1 MEKKVVN
8 RVIENIFFSNFFLI
22 LLSLALN
29 IETNLKIGLP
39 FNAIAYYSFISSIT
53 VLFYLYAY
61 RVPKNLKSSPNPR
74 TQFYITHRKL
84 IHYFTYVLGT
94 IAFCSAMMLAIK
106 CLPNYDILSWKWIV
120 GLLFTALLSFGYY
133 DFKFG
138 ISLRKTMLLKPF
150 LIGWTWAVT
159 TVFLPVLFLMLK
171 NETHYTIDAKFYF
184 LFSQTFMYCVVNA
197 ILFDLKDYEDDSNR
211 NLKTFVVKYGYHF
224 TLNRIILPLIFLGF
238 LSFVIFGIWYGLPLH
253 RILFMLIP
261 IICLAVFAF
270 KLNRPKSI
278 LYYLIAIDGMIL
290 LKAVCGILS
299 VILFES

>member
-1 MEKKVVN
+1 MEKKVISRFIV
-8 RVIENIFFSNFFLI
+8 NIFFSNFFLI
-22 LLSLALN
+22 LLSIALN
-29 IETNLKIGLP
+29 IETNIKIGLP
-39 FNAIAYYSFISSIT
+39 FNSIAYYTFISTIT

-61 RVPKNLKSSPNPR
+61 RIPKSLKSSSNPR
-74 TQFYITHRKL
+74 TQFYITHRKSVRIYTAILAVIAL
-84 IHYFTYVLGT
+84 ISG
-94 IAFCSAMMLAIK
+94 IILAIN
-106 CLPNYDILSWKWIV
+106 CLPNYEILTWKWLTV
-120 GLLFTALLSFGYY
+120 LFFTTILSFGYY
-133 DFKFG
+133 DFKLG

-150 LIGWTWAVT
+150 LIGWTWAIT

-171 NETHYTIDAKFYF
+171 NETHYVIDAKFYF

-261 IICLAVFAF
+261 IVCLAIFAF
-270 KLNRPKSI
+270 KLNRPKAI

-290 LKAVCGILS
+290 LKAICGILS
-299 VILFES
+299 VILFE

>member
-1 MEKKVVN
+1 MEKKVISRFIV
-8 RVIENIFFSNFFLI
+8 NIFFSNFFLI
-22 LLSLALN
+22 LLSIVLN
-29 IETNLKIGLP
+29 IETNIKIGLP
-39 FNAIAYYSFISSIT
+39 FNSIAYYAFISTIT

-61 RVPKNLKSSPNPR
+61 RIPKSLKSSSNPR
-74 TQFYITHRKL
+74 TQFYITHRKSVCIYTAILAVIAL
-84 IHYFTYVLGT
+84 ISG
-94 IAFCSAMMLAIK
+94 IILAIN
-106 CLPNYDILSWKWIV
+106 CLPNYEILTWKWLTV
-120 GLLFTALLSFGYY
+120 LFFTTVLSFGYY
-133 DFKFG
+133 DFKLG

-150 LIGWTWAVT
+150 LIGWTWAIT

-171 NETHYTIDAKFYF
+171 NETHYVIDAKFYF

-261 IICLAVFAF
+261 IVCLAIFAF
-270 KLNRPKSI
+270 KLNRPKAI

-290 LKAVCGILS
+290 LKAICGILS
-299 VILFES
+299 VILFE

>member
-1 MEKKVVN
+1 MEKKVISRFIV
-8 RVIENIFFSNFFLI
+8 NIFFSNFFLI
-22 LLSLALN
+22 LLSIALN
-29 IETNLKIGLP
+29 IETNIKIGLP
-39 FNAIAYYSFISSIT
+39 FNSIAYYAFISTIT

-61 RVPKNLKSSPNPR
+61 RIPKSLKSSRNPR
-74 TQFYITHRKL
+74 TQFYITYRKSVHIYTAILAVIAL
-84 IHYFTYVLGT
+84 ISG
-94 IAFCSAMMLAIK
+94 IILAIN
-106 CLPNYDILSWKWIV
+106 CLPNYEILTWKWLTV
-120 GLLFTALLSFGYY
+120 LSFTTILSFGYY
-133 DFKFG
+133 DFKLG
-138 ISLRKTMLLKPF
+138 ISLRKAMLLKPF
-150 LIGWTWAVT
+150 LIGWTWAIT

-171 NETHYTIDAKFYF
+171 NETHYVIDAKFYF

-261 IICLAVFAF
+261 IVCLAIFAF
-270 KLNRPKSI
+270 KLNRPKAI

-290 LKAVCGILS
+290 LKAICGILS
-299 VILFES
+299 VILFE

>member
-1 MEKKVVN
+1 MEKKVISRFIV
-8 RVIENIFFSNFFLI
+8 NIFFSNFFLI
-22 LLSLALN
+22 LLSIVLN
-29 IETNLKIGLP
+29 IETNIKIGLP
-39 FNAIAYYSFISSIT
+39 FNSIAYYTFISTIT

-61 RVPKNLKSSPNPR
+61 RIPKSLKSSSNPR
-74 TQFYITHRKL
+74 TQFYITHRKSVRIYTAILAVIAL
-84 IHYFTYVLGT
+84 ISG
-94 IAFCSAMMLAIK
+94 IILAIN
-106 CLPNYDILSWKWIV
+106 CLPNYEILTWKWLTV
-120 GLLFTALLSFGYY
+120 LFFTTILSFGYY
-133 DFKFG
+133 DFKLG

-150 LIGWTWAVT
+150 LIGWTWAIT

-171 NETHYTIDAKFYF
+171 NETHYVIDAKFYF

-261 IICLAVFAF
+261 IVCLAIFAF
-270 KLNRPKSI
+270 KLNRPKAI

-290 LKAVCGILS
+290 LKAICGILS
-299 VILFES
+299 VILFE

>member
-1 MEKKVVN
+1 MEKKVISRFIV
-8 RVIENIFFSNFFLI
+8 NIFFSNFFLI
-22 LLSLALN
+22 LLSIALN
-29 IETNLKIGLP
+29 IETNIKIGLP
-39 FNAIAYYSFISSIT
+39 FNSIAYYAFISTIT

-61 RVPKNLKSSPNPR
+61 RIPKTLKSSSNPR
-74 TQFYITHRKL
+74 TQFYITHRKSVHIYTAILAVIAL
-84 IHYFTYVLGT
+84 ISG
-94 IAFCSAMMLAIK
+94 IILAIN
-106 CLPNYDILSWKWIV
+106 CLPNYEILTWKWLTV
-120 GLLFTALLSFGYY
+120 LSFTTILSFGYY
-133 DFKFG
+133 DFKLG

-150 LIGWTWAVT
+150 LIGWTWAIT

-171 NETHYTIDAKFYF
+171 NETHYVIDAKFYF

-261 IICLAVFAF
+261 IVCLAIFAF
-270 KLNRPKSI
+270 KLNRPKAI

-290 LKAVCGILS
+290 LKAICGILS
-299 VILFES
+299 VILFE

>member
-1 MEKKVVN
+1 MEKKVISRFIV
-8 RVIENIFFSNFFLI
+8 NIFFSNFFLI
-22 LLSLALN
+22 LLSIVLN
-29 IETNLKIGLP
+29 IETNIKIGLP
-39 FNAIAYYSFISSIT
+39 FNSIAYYAFISTIT

-61 RVPKNLKSSPNPR
+61 RIPKSLKSSSNPR
-74 TQFYITHRKL
+74 TQFYITHRKSVCIYTAILAVIAL
-84 IHYFTYVLGT
+84 ISG
-94 IAFCSAMMLAIK
+94 IILAIN
-106 CLPNYDILSWKWIV
+106 CLPNYEILTWKWLTV
-120 GLLFTALLSFGYY
+120 LFFTTILSFGYY
-133 DFKFG
+133 DFKLG

-150 LIGWTWAVT
+150 LIGWTWAIT

-171 NETHYTIDAKFYF
+171 NETHYVIDAKFYF

-261 IICLAVFAF
+261 IVCLAIFAF
-270 KLNRPKSI
+270 KLNRPKAI

-290 LKAVCGILS
+290 LKAICGILS
-299 VILFES
+299 VILFE

>member
-1 MEKKVVN
+1 MEKKVISRFIV
-8 RVIENIFFSNFFLI
+8 NIFFSNFFLI
-22 LLSLALN
+22 LLSIALN
-29 IETNLKIGLP
+29 IETNIKIGLP
-39 FNAIAYYSFISSIT
+39 FNSIAYYAFISTIT

-61 RVPKNLKSSPNPR
+61 RIPKTLKSSSNPR
-74 TQFYITHRKL
+74 TQFYITHRKSVHIYTAILAVIAL
-84 IHYFTYVLGT
+84 ISG
-94 IAFCSAMMLAIK
+94 IILAIN
-106 CLPNYDILSWKWIV
+106 CLPNYEILTWKWLTV
-120 GLLFTALLSFGYY
+120 LSFTTILSFGYY
-133 DFKFG
+133 DFKLG

-150 LIGWTWAVT
+150 LIGWTWAIT

-171 NETHYTIDAKFYF
+171 NETHYVIDAKFYF

-238 LSFVIFGIWYGLPLH
+238 LSFVIFGIWYGLPFH

-261 IICLAVFAF
+261 IVCLAIFAF
-270 KLNRPKSI
+270 KLNRPKAI

-290 LKAVCGILS
+290 LKAICGILS
-299 VILFES
+299 VILFE

>member
-1 MEKKVVN
+1 MDKKVKN
-8 RVIENIFFSNFFLI
+8 RWIESIFFSNFFLI
-22 LLSLALN
+22 VLSFTLN
-29 IETNLKIGLP
+29 IETNIKLGLP
-39 FNAIAYYSFISSIT
+39 FNSLAYYAFISAIT

-61 RVPKNLKSSPNPR
+61 RISKILKSSNNTR
-74 TQFYITHRKL
+74 TQFYITHRKSVR
-84 IHYFTYVLGT
+84 IFTILLAV
-94 IAFCSAMMLAIK
+94 IALFSGIILAIN
-106 CLPNYDILSWKWIV
+106 CLPNYEILTWKWLIV
-120 GLLFTALLSFGYY
+120 LFFTALLSFGYY

-150 LIGWTWAVT
+150 LIGWTWAIT

-171 NETHYTIDAKFYF
+171 NETHYIIDAKFYF

-238 LSFVIFGIWYGLPLH
+238 LSFLIFGIWYGLPLH
-253 RILFMLIP
+253 RTLFMLIP
-261 IICLAVFAF
+261 IICLAIFAF

-278 LYYLIAIDGMIL
+278 LYYLIAIDGMIF
-290 LKAVCGILS
+290 LKAICGILS
-299 VILFES
+299 VILFE

>member
-1 MEKKVVN
+1 MEQKVKN

-22 LLSLALN
+22 VLSLALN
-29 IETNLKIGLP
+29 IETNIKIGLP
-39 FNAIAYYSFISSIT
+39 FNSISYYLFICSIT

-61 RVPKNLKSSPNPR
+61 RIPKRVKSSNNPR
-74 TQFYITHRKL
+74 TQFYIDHRKAVQ
-84 IHYFTYVLGT
+84 YFTFFLLAV
-94 IAFCSAMMLAIK
+94 AFFSGINLAIK
-106 CLPNYDILSWKWIV
+106 CLPNYEVLSWKWFFV
-120 GLLFTALLSFGYY
+120 LFFTALLSFGYY
-133 DFKFG
+133 DLKIG

-150 LIGWTWAVT
+150 LIGWTWAIT

-171 NETHYTIDAKFYF
+171 NETYYTLDAKFYF

-224 TLNRIILPLIFLGF
+224 TLNRIILPLVFLGF

-261 IICLAVFAF
+261 IVCLAIFAF

-290 LKAVCGILS
+290 LKAICGILS
-299 VILFES
+299 VILFE

>member
-1 MEKKVVN
+1 MEKKVISRFIV
-8 RVIENIFFSNFFLI
+8 NIFFSNFFLI
-22 LLSLALN
+22 LLSIALN
-29 IETNLKIGLP
+29 IETNIKIGLP
-39 FNAIAYYSFISSIT
+39 FNSIAYYAFISTIT

-61 RVPKNLKSSPNPR
+61 RIPKSLKSSNNPR
-74 TQFYITHRKL
+74 TQFYITYRKSVHIYTAILAVIAL
-84 IHYFTYVLGT
+84 ISG
-94 IAFCSAMMLAIK
+94 IILAIN
-106 CLPNYDILSWKWIV
+106 CLPNYEILTWKWLTV
-120 GLLFTALLSFGYY
+120 LFFTTILSFGYY
-133 DFKFG
+133 DFKLG

-150 LIGWTWAVT
+150 LIGWTWAIT

-171 NETHYTIDAKFYF
+171 NETHYVIDAKFYF

-261 IICLAVFAF
+261 IVCLAIFAF
-270 KLNRPKSI
+270 KLNRPKAI

-290 LKAVCGILS
+290 LKAICGILS
-299 VILFES
+299 VILFE

>member
-1 MEKKVVN
+1 MEKKVISRFIV
-8 RVIENIFFSNFFLI
+8 NIFFSNFFLI
-22 LLSLALN
+22 LLSIVLN
-29 IETNLKIGLP
+29 IETNIKIGLP
-39 FNAIAYYSFISSIT
+39 FNSIAYYAFISTIT

-61 RVPKNLKSSPNPR
+61 RIPKSLKSSSNPR
-74 TQFYITHRKL
+74 TQFYITHRKSVCIYTAIL
-84 IHYFTYVLGT
+84 AV
-94 IAFCSAMMLAIK
+94 IALVSGIILALN
-106 CLPNYDILSWKWIV
+106 CLSNYEILTWKWLAV
-120 GLLFTALLSFGYY
+120 LFFTTVLSFGYY
-133 DFKFG
+133 DLKLG

-150 LIGWTWAVT
+150 LIGWTWAIT

-171 NETHYTIDAKFYF
+171 NETHYVIDAKFYF

-238 LSFVIFGIWYGLPLH
+238 LSFVIFGICYGLPLH

-261 IICLAVFAF
+261 IVFLAIFAF
-270 KLNRPKSI
+270 KLNRPKAI

-290 LKAVCGILS
+290 LKAICGILS
-299 VILFES
+299 VILFE

>member
-1 MEKKVVN
+1 MEKKVISRFIV
-8 RVIENIFFSNFFLI
+8 NIFFSNFFLI
-22 LLSLALN
+22 LLSIALN
-29 IETNLKIGLP
+29 IETNIKIGLP
-39 FNAIAYYSFISSIT
+39 FNSIAYYAFISTIT

-61 RVPKNLKSSPNPR
+61 RIPKSLKSSSNPR
-74 TQFYITHRKL
+74 TQFYITHRKSVRIYTAILAVIAL
-84 IHYFTYVLGT
+84 ISG
-94 IAFCSAMMLAIK
+94 IILAIN
-106 CLPNYDILSWKWIV
+106 CLPNYEILTWKWLTV
-120 GLLFTALLSFGYY
+120 LFFTTILSFGYY
-133 DFKFG
+133 DFKLG

-150 LIGWTWAVT
+150 LIGWTWAIT

-171 NETHYTIDAKFYF
+171 NETHYVIDAKFYF

-261 IICLAVFAF
+261 IVCLAIFAF
-270 KLNRPKSI
+270 KLNRPKAI

-290 LKAVCGILS
+290 LKAICGILS
-299 VILFES
+299 VILFE

>member
-1 MEKKVVN
+1 MEKKVISRFIV
-8 RVIENIFFSNFFLI
+8 NIFFSNFFLI
-22 LLSLALN
+22 LLSIALN
-29 IETNLKIGLP
+29 IETNIKIGLP
-39 FNAIAYYSFISSIT
+39 FNSIAYYAFISTIT

-61 RVPKNLKSSPNPR
+61 RIPKSLKSSSNPR
-74 TQFYITHRKL
+74 TQFYITHRKSVCIYTFILAVIAL
-84 IHYFTYVLGT
+84 ISG
-94 IAFCSAMMLAIK
+94 IILAIN
-106 CLPNYDILSWKWIV
+106 CLPNYEILTWKWLTV
-120 GLLFTALLSFGYY
+120 LFFTTILSFGYY
-133 DFKFG
+133 DFKLG

-150 LIGWTWAVT
+150 LIGWTWAIT

-171 NETHYTIDAKFYF
+171 NETHYVIDAKFYF

-261 IICLAVFAF
+261 IVCLAIFAF
-270 KLNRPKSI
+270 KLNRPKAI

-290 LKAVCGILS
+290 LKAICGILS
-299 VILFES
+299 VILFE

>member
-1 MEKKVVN
+1 MGKKVISRFIV
-8 RVIENIFFSNFFLI
+8 NIFFSNFFLI
-22 LLSLALN
+22 LLSIALN
-29 IETNLKIGLP
+29 IETNIKIGLP
-39 FNAIAYYSFISSIT
+39 FNSIAYYAFISTIT

-61 RVPKNLKSSPNPR
+61 RIPKSLKSSNNPR
-74 TQFYITHRKL
+74 TQFYITHRKSVRIYTVILAVIAL
-84 IHYFTYVLGT
+84 ISV
-94 IAFCSAMMLAIK
+94 IILALN
-106 CLPNYDILSWKWIV
+106 CLPNYEILTWKWLAV
-120 GLLFTALLSFGYY
+120 LFFTTVLSFGYY
-133 DFKFG
+133 DLKLG

-150 LIGWTWAVT
+150 LIGWTWAIT

-171 NETHYTIDAKFYF
+171 NETHYVIDAKFYF

-238 LSFVIFGIWYGLPLH
+238 LSFLIFGIWYGLPLH

-261 IICLAVFAF
+261 IVCLAIFAF
-270 KLNRPKSI
+270 KLNRPKAI

-290 LKAVCGILS
+290 LKAICGILS
-299 VILFES
+299 VILFE

>member
-1 MEKKVVN
+1 MEKKVISRFIV
-8 RVIENIFFSNFFLI
+8 NIFFSNFFLI
-22 LLSLALN
+22 LLSIALN
-29 IETNLKIGLP
+29 IETNIKIGLP
-39 FNAIAYYSFISSIT
+39 FNSIAYYTFISTIT

-61 RVPKNLKSSPNPR
+61 RIPKSLKSSSNPR
-74 TQFYITHRKL
+74 TQFYITHRKSVRIYTAILAVIAL
-84 IHYFTYVLGT
+84 ISG
-94 IAFCSAMMLAIK
+94 IILAIN
-106 CLPNYDILSWKWIV
+106 CLPNYEILTWKWLTV
-120 GLLFTALLSFGYY
+120 LFFTTVLSFGYY
-133 DFKFG
+133 DFKLG

-150 LIGWTWAVT
+150 LIGWTWAIT

-171 NETHYTIDAKFYF
+171 NETHYVIDAKFYF

-261 IICLAVFAF
+261 IVCLAIFAF
-270 KLNRPKSI
+270 KLNRPKAI

-290 LKAVCGILS
+290 LKAICGILS
-299 VILFES
+299 VILFE

>member
-1 MEKKVVN
+1 MDKKVKN
-8 RVIENIFFSNFFLI
+8 RWIESIFFSNFFLI
-22 LLSLALN
+22 VLSFTLN
-29 IETNLKIGLP
+29 IETNIKLGLP
-39 FNAIAYYSFISSIT
+39 FNSLAYYAFISAIT

-61 RVPKNLKSSPNPR
+61 RISKILKSSNNTR
-74 TQFYITHRKL
+74 TQFYITHRKSVR
-84 IHYFTYVLGT
+84 IFTILLAV
-94 IAFCSAMMLAIK
+94 IALFSGIILAIN
-106 CLPNYDILSWKWIV
+106 CLPNYEILTWKWLIV
-120 GLLFTALLSFGYY
+120 LFFTALLSFGYY

-150 LIGWTWAVT
+150 LIGWTWAIA

-171 NETHYTIDAKFYF
+171 NETHYIIDAKFYF

-238 LSFVIFGIWYGLPLH
+238 LSFLIFGIWYGLPLH
-253 RILFMLIP
+253 RTLFMLIP
-261 IICLAVFAF
+261 IICLAIFAF

-278 LYYLIAIDGMIL
+278 LYYLIAIDGMIF
-290 LKAVCGILS
+290 LKAICGILS
-299 VILFES
+299 VILFE

>member
-1 MEKKVVN
+1 MEKKVISRFIV
-8 RVIENIFFSNFFLI
+8 NIFFSNFFLI
-22 LLSLALN
+22 LLSIALN
-29 IETNLKIGLP
+29 IETNIKIGLP
-39 FNAIAYYSFISSIT
+39 FNSIAYYAFISSIT

-61 RVPKNLKSSPNPR
+61 RIPKSLKSSSNPR
-74 TQFYITHRKL
+74 TQFYITHRKSVRIYTFILAVIAL
-84 IHYFTYVLGT
+84 ISG
-94 IAFCSAMMLAIK
+94 IILAIN
-106 CLPNYDILSWKWIV
+106 CLPNYEILTWKWLTV
-120 GLLFTALLSFGYY
+120 LFFTTILSFGYY
-133 DFKFG
+133 DFKLG

-150 LIGWTWAVT
+150 LIGWTWAIT

-171 NETHYTIDAKFYF
+171 NETHYVIDAKFYF

-261 IICLAVFAF
+261 IVCLAIFAF
-270 KLNRPKSI
+270 KLNRPKAI

-290 LKAVCGILS
+290 LKAICGILS
-299 VILFES
+299 VILFE

>member
-1 MEKKVVN
+1 MKERKVVN
-8 RVIENIFFSNFFLI
+8 RIIENIFFSNFFLI

-29 IETNLKIGLP
+29 IETNIKIGLP
-39 FNAIAYYSFISSIT
+39 FNSIAYYSFISSIT

-61 RVPKNLKSSPNPR
+61 RVPKTIKISSNPR
-74 TQFYITHRKL
+74 IQFYINYRKS
-84 IHYFTYVLGT
+84 IKYFTYFLLTVAIVAGIILT
-94 IAFCSAMMLAIK
+94 IK
-106 CLPNYDILSWKWIV
+106 CIPNYEILSWKWIF
-120 GLLFTALLSFGYY
+120 GLIFTAFLSFGYY
-133 DFKFG
+133 DFKLG
-138 ISLRKTMLLKPF
+138 ISLRKTTFLKPF
-150 LIGWTWAVT
+150 LIGWTWAIT

-171 NETHYTIDAKFYF
+171 NETHYIIDAKFYF

-197 ILFDLKDYEDDSNR
+197 ILFDLKDFEDDSNR

-224 TLNRIILPLIFLGF
+224 TLNRIILPFIFLGF

-270 KLNRPKSI
+270 KLNRPKPI

-290 LKAVCGILS
+290 LKAICGILS
-299 VILFES
+299 VILFE

>member
-1 MEKKVVN
+1 M
-8 RVIENIFFSNFFLI
+8 
-22 LLSLALN
+22 
-29 IETNLKIGLP
+29 
-39 FNAIAYYSFISSIT
+39 T
-53 VLFYLYAY
+53 VLF
-61 RVPKNLKSSPNPR
+61 
-74 TQFYITHRKL
+74 
-84 IHYFTYVLGT
+84 FTT
-94 IAFCSAMMLAIK
+94 I
-106 CLPNYDILSWKWIV
+106 
-120 GLLFTALLSFGYY
+120 LSFGYY
-133 DFKFG
+133 DFKLG

-150 LIGWTWAVT
+150 LIGWTWAIT

-171 NETHYTIDAKFYF
+171 NETHYVIDAKFYF

-261 IICLAVFAF
+261 IVCLAIFAF
-270 KLNRPKSI
+270 KLNRPKAI

-290 LKAVCGILS
+290 LKAICGILS
-299 VILFES
+299 VILFE

>member
-1 MEKKVVN
+1 MEKKVISRFIV
-8 RVIENIFFSNFFLI
+8 NIFFSNFFLI
-22 LLSLALN
+22 LLSIVLN
-29 IETNLKIGLP
+29 IETNIKIGLP
-39 FNAIAYYSFISSIT
+39 FNSIAYYAFISTIT

-61 RVPKNLKSSPNPR
+61 RIPKSLKSSSNPR
-74 TQFYITHRKL
+74 TQFYITHRKSVCIYTAIL
-84 IHYFTYVLGT
+84 AV
-94 IAFCSAMMLAIK
+94 IALVSGIILAIN
-106 CLPNYDILSWKWIV
+106 CLPNYEILTWKWLTV
-120 GLLFTALLSFGYY
+120 LFFTTILSFGYY
-133 DFKFG
+133 DFKLG

-150 LIGWTWAVT
+150 LIGWTWAIT

-171 NETHYTIDAKFYF
+171 NETHYVIDAKFYF

-261 IICLAVFAF
+261 IVCLAIFAF
-270 KLNRPKSI
+270 KLNRPKAI

-290 LKAVCGILS
+290 LKAICGILS
-299 VILFES
+299 VILFE

>member
-1 MEKKVVN
+1 MEKKVISRFIV
-8 RVIENIFFSNFFLI
+8 NIFFSNFFLI
-22 LLSLALN
+22 LLSIALN
-29 IETNLKIGLP
+29 IETNIKIGLP
-39 FNAIAYYSFISSIT
+39 FNSIAYYAFISTVI

-61 RVPKNLKSSPNPR
+61 RIPKTLKSSSNPR
-74 TQFYITHRKL
+74 TQFYITHRKSVHIYTAILAVIAL
-84 IHYFTYVLGT
+84 ISG
-94 IAFCSAMMLAIK
+94 IILAIN
-106 CLPNYDILSWKWIV
+106 CLPNYEILTWKWLTV
-120 GLLFTALLSFGYY
+120 LSFTTILSFGYY
-133 DFKFG
+133 DFKLG

-150 LIGWTWAVT
+150 LIGWTWAIT

-171 NETHYTIDAKFYF
+171 NETHYVIDAKFYF

-261 IICLAVFAF
+261 IVCLAIFAF
-270 KLNRPKSI
+270 KLNRPKAI

-290 LKAVCGILS
+290 LKAICGILS
-299 VILFES
+299 VILFE

>member
-1 MEKKVVN
+1 MEKKVISRFIV
-8 RVIENIFFSNFFLI
+8 NIFFSNFFLI
-22 LLSLALN
+22 LLSIALN
-29 IETNLKIGLP
+29 IETNIKIGLP
-39 FNAIAYYSFISSIT
+39 FNSIAYYAFISTIT

-61 RVPKNLKSSPNPR
+61 RIPKSLKSSSNPR
-74 TQFYITHRKL
+74 TQFYITHRKSVCIYTAILAVIAL
-84 IHYFTYVLGT
+84 ISG
-94 IAFCSAMMLAIK
+94 IILAIN
-106 CLPNYDILSWKWIV
+106 CLPNYEILTWKWLTV
-120 GLLFTALLSFGYY
+120 LFFTTVLSFGYY
-133 DFKFG
+133 DLKLG

-150 LIGWTWAVT
+150 LIGWTWAIT

-171 NETHYTIDAKFYF
+171 NETHYVIDAKFYF

-238 LSFVIFGIWYGLPLH
+238 LSFVIFGICYGLPLH

-261 IICLAVFAF
+261 IVFLAIFAF
-270 KLNRPKSI
+270 KLNRPKAI

-290 LKAVCGILS
+290 LKAICGILS
-299 VILFES
+299 VILFE

>member
-1 MEKKVVN
+1 MEKKVISRFIV
-8 RVIENIFFSNFFLI
+8 NIFFSNFFLI
-22 LLSLALN
+22 LLSIALN
-29 IETNLKIGLP
+29 IETNIKIGLP
-39 FNAIAYYSFISSIT
+39 FNSIAYYAFISTIT

-61 RVPKNLKSSPNPR
+61 RIPKSLKSSSNPR
-74 TQFYITHRKL
+74 TQFYITHRKSVCIYTAILAVIAL
-84 IHYFTYVLGT
+84 ISG
-94 IAFCSAMMLAIK
+94 IILAIN
-106 CLPNYDILSWKWIV
+106 CLPNYEILTWKWLTV
-120 GLLFTALLSFGYY
+120 LFFTTILSFGYY
-133 DFKFG
+133 DFKLG

-150 LIGWTWAVT
+150 LIGWTWAIT

-171 NETHYTIDAKFYF
+171 NETHYVIDAKFYF

-261 IICLAVFAF
+261 IVCLAIFAF
-270 KLNRPKSI
+270 KLNRPKAI

-290 LKAVCGILS
+290 LKAICGILS
-299 VILFES
+299 VILFE